1 MKTRPDL
8 KKNYE
13 VYGNVTSGTERR
25 RSGFTDV
32 VFIQPGWAEG
42 DKMGDA
48 GWGPTFPSDSK
59 TLIFVFSPLLL
70 HESQTITAAALGTRA
85 GSCSPSKLSPFS
97 SKAETGRRLESTH
110 SYPVMLGSPCPGGAV
125 LCQKHPHP
133 QSLLCRPVW
142 HFILAWVV

>member
-1 MKTRPDL
+1 MRCTATSRVGQKEDGRVSQTRSSFSQA
-8 KKNYE
+8 
-13 VYGNVTSGTERR
+13 GRRGIRWGTQ
-25 RSGFTDV
+25 G
-32 VFIQPGWAEG
+32 
-42 DKMGDA
+42 
-48 GWGPTFPSDSK
+48 GPTFPSDSK

-70 HESQTITAAALGTRA
+70 HESQTITAAALGTTA
-85 GSCSPSKLSPFS
+85 GSCGPSKLSPFS